1 MEKSGEH
8 SIYADLVE
16 KIVQIGSTQIGTVQ
30 LRHISYLHVS
40 LALSSDNSAMSTD
53 NVTLHSDNAAPA
65 KVRSG
70 DEDQDNA
77 RLFRKATVS
86 VIHEATLQDLLH
98 CSNDA
103 LLTILWERN
112 ILLRER
118 YS

>member
-1 MEKSGEH
+1 
-8 SIYADLVE
+8 
-16 KIVQIGSTQIGTVQ
+16 
-30 LRHISYLHVS
+30 
-40 LALSSDNSAMSTD
+40 MSTD
-53 NVTLHSDNAAPA
+53 NVTLRSDNTALA

-70 DEDQDNA
+70 DKDQDIA

-86 VIHEATLQDLLH
+86 VIHKATLQDLLH

-112 ILLRER
+112 ILLHEQ